1 MIVFRQKGLFTSSI
15 LSSVIAVIVEAPR
28 SPQGPSVE
36 INTKKNVP
44 PSSNSWK
51 LTGRCKAYNSSYTI
65 KHCEWKQIH
74 PQPTSSENTVLPG
87 GTKDC
92 QPSEPTT
99 SSHDIDATI
108 ADLKVPTNLGS
119 YIFELSCSDN
129 TDNIGAERV
138 DIWIKNLTRP
148 LITVTKKHYTVST
161 SIGNVTLKG
170 TCEAVQ
176 GKIVSKEWVYID
188 GPTNIDPVQPFE
200 NGTVQLSKPGT
211 YKFKYKCTD
220 SYDGY
225 RSR

>member
-1 MIVFRQKGLFTSSI
+1 M
-15 LSSVIAVIVEAPR
+15 EAPR

-44 PSSNSWK
+44 PLSNSWK
-51 LTGRCKAYNSSYTI
+51 LVARCKAYNSSYTI
-65 KHCEWKQIH
+65 KRCEWKQIH
-74 PQPTSSENTVLPG
+74 PKPTSAEDTVLAG

-92 QPSEPTT
+92 QPKT

-108 ADLKVPTNLGS
+108 ADLTVPTSQDS

-129 TDNIGAERV
+129 TDNTGTERV
-138 DIWIKNLTRP
+138 DIWIKELIHP
-148 LITVTKKHYTVST
+148 LITVTEQHYTVST
-161 SIGNVTLKG
+161 STGNVTLKG
-170 TCEAVQ
+170 ACEAMQ
-176 GKIVSKEWVYID
+176 GKIANKEWVYID
-188 GPTNIDPVQPFE
+188 GPPNIDPVQPFE
-200 NGTVQLSKPGT
+200 NGTVQFSKPGT